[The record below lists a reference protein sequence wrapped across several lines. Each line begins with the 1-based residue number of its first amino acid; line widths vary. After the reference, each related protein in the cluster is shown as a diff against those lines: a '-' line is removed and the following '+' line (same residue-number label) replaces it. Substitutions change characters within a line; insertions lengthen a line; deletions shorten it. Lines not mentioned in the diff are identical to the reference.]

1 MAIKDWFSDKLQ
13 SHHKINWNTLTN
25 NYCKTHLFI
34 AFNISIVTNTD
45 RAMVIGWGSV
55 NTLQSIPLNS
65 GPLPEHCKWWVCS
78 MCHILVQS
86 LFALN
91 WVAYQL
97 VVAHLWS
104 FRWAHEPPSG
114 STYSGGAYVS
124 SNSQV
129 SRNVLANKHSLKSI
143 FCIVLPEEQ
152 PSGNKRFI
160 SFTGRF
166 AHNV

>member
-13 SHHKINWNTLTN
+13 LHHKFNWNTLTN
-25 NYCKTHLFI
+25 NCKTDLFI

-45 RAMVIGWGSV
+45 RAMVMGWGSV

-78 MCHILVQS
+78 ISVTLVQS
-86 LFALN
+86 LFTVN

-129 SRNVLANKHSLKSI
+129 SINVLANRTFFKINFLY
-143 FCIVLPEEQ
+143 C
-152 PSGNKRFI
+152 
-160 SFTGRF
+160 FTWRT
-166 AHNV
+166 AIRK